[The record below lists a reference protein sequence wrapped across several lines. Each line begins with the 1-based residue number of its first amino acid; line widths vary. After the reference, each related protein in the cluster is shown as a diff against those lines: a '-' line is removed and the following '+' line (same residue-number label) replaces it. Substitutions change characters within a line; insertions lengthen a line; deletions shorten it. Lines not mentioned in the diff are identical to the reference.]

1 MDKTV
6 DLLVYASTL
15 PLSVIIVSV
24 DFAIMNRLD
33 GDNGLYATNGAPALR
48 DIVRALQESGVQRR
62 AAGEGTARVTALT
75 GGALH
80 EANQQATRR
89 GNQHEHQ
96 QSMIHSFILKVSKKR
111 KYPPLLITV
120 KILIL

>member
-62 AAGEGTARVTALT
+62 AAGEGTARRSALS

-80 EANQQATRR
+80 KFDQQAARR
-89 GNQHEHQ
+89 INQLEH
-96 QSMIHSFILKVSKKR
+96 K
-111 KYPPLLITV
+111 
-120 KILIL
+120 